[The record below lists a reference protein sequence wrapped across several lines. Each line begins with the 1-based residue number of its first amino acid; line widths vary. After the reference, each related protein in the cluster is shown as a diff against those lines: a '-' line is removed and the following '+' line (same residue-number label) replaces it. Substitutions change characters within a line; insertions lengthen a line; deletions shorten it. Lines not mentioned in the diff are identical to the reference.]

1 MFLDSNHVLKVYFK
15 PSRKNQDFLFL
26 PLSSVP
32 VWLKIRYLSPL
43 GKIQIFLFL
52 PLPSEIVWLKIRYL
66 SNNLMDSTNLNQ
78 ATLPKTKQ
86 SGCRHNSQERGRW
99 EIRSPRAKLTTWRQI
114 LICHSEQMG
123 LLACFF
129 LCEHNQFI
137 YTTV

>member
-1 MFLDSNHVLKVYFK
+1 MFLDSKHVLNVYFK
-15 PSRKNQDFLFL
+15 PSRKNEDFVFL
-26 PLSSVP
+26 PVQILP
-32 VWLKIRYLSPL
+32 VWVKI
-43 GKIQIFLFL
+43 GH
-52 PLPSEIVWLKIRYL
+52 L
-66 SNNLMDSTNLNQ
+66 SNNLMDSTILNQ

-129 LCEHNQFI
+129 YANITNSFAQLFDHSYSAGTYVHCLIFG
-137 YTTV
+137 